1 MTIAYQKQLKAIAD
15 RLARERIQRLRSS
28 TASCATCG

>member
-1 MTIAYQKQLKAIAD
+1 MTIAHQKQLKAIAD
-15 RLARERIQRLRSS
+15 RLAREQIQRLRSS